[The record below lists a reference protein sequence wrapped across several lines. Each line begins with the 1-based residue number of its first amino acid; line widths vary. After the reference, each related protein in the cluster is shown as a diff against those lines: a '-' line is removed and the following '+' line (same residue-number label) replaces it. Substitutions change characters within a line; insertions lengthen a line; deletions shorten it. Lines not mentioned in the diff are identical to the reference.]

1 MPVRPSH
8 TSCHKVSHGARCH
21 YLASLHACLPACQAG
36 WCPSNPVSLS
46 LSFSPASFLP
56 GLSVLL
62 PAAAA
67 AAATATATWTD
78 GAGTDGN
85 SGGRSSVG
93 AGGACLTRNGFR
105 RARIATA
112 QFDAAVCRWQQQQQQ
127 QQKVQITWQALAAL
141 DPLTLSFSHLP
152 PPSSARFTH
161 LSISILFAICYC
173 RNEQKDYIL
182 KPLSAASS
190 RVKTKNCQRHQP
202 EKNKVQEK

>member
-1 MPVRPSH
+1 M
-8 TSCHKVSHGARCH
+8 
-21 YLASLHACLPACQAG
+21 
-36 WCPSNPVSLS
+36 
-46 LSFSPASFLP
+46 
-56 GLSVLL
+56 LL

-141 DPLTLSFSHLP
+141 DALTLSFSHLHP
-152 PPSSARFTH
+152 PLVSTIHS
-161 LSISILFAICYC
+161 
-173 RNEQKDYIL
+173 
-182 KPLSAASS
+182 PLYLNLV
-190 RVKTKNCQRHQP
+190 RYLLLP
-202 EKNKVQEK
+202 

>member
-1 MPVRPSH
+1 M
-8 TSCHKVSHGARCH
+8 
-21 YLASLHACLPACQAG
+21 
-36 WCPSNPVSLS
+36 
-46 LSFSPASFLP
+46 
-56 GLSVLL
+56 LL

-105 RARIATA
+105 RARTATA
-112 QFDAAVCRWQQQQQQ
+112 QFDAAVCRWQQQQ

-141 DPLTLSFSHLP
+141 DALTLSFSHLP
-152 PPSSARFTH
+152 PSARFTH
-161 LSISILFAICYC
+161 LFISILFAICYC
-173 RNEQKDYIL
+173 RNEQNDYIL

-190 RVKTKNCQRHQP
+190 PVKTKNCQRHQP

>member
-1 MPVRPSH
+1 M
-8 TSCHKVSHGARCH
+8 
-21 YLASLHACLPACQAG
+21 
-36 WCPSNPVSLS
+36 
-46 LSFSPASFLP
+46 
-56 GLSVLL
+56 LL
-62 PAAAA
+62 P

-85 SGGRSSVG
+85 SRGRSSVG

-105 RARIATA
+105 RARTATA
-112 QFDAAVCRWQQQQQQ
+112 QFDAAVCRWQQ

-141 DPLTLSFSHLP
+141 DAFTLSSSHTPL
-152 PPSSARFTH
+152 SRFTY

-190 RVKTKNCQRHQP
+190 PVKTKNCQRHQP